1 MEILYTVVM
10 SGKATSL
17 DTEPPIKYYNSIVLQ
32 MTFNSV
38 IFCRSEK
45 CWDLSTVCSASFQ
58 EMKKVSTDTHYHRME
73 YRHKLHKQTN

>member
-45 CWDLSTVCSASFQ
+45 C
-58 EMKKVSTDTHYHRME
+58 
-73 YRHKLHKQTN
+73 